1 MPARDRSD
9 AAGGTY
15 SATRDG
21 RRLNMLG
28 FNNHLLDREG
38 AGNRNIGA
46 PLATTNERD
55 HRDVSGLMGAYTSN
69 IGGNTAA

>member
-1 MPARDRSD
+1 
-9 AAGGTY
+9 
-15 SATRDG
+15 
-21 RRLNMLG
+21 MLG